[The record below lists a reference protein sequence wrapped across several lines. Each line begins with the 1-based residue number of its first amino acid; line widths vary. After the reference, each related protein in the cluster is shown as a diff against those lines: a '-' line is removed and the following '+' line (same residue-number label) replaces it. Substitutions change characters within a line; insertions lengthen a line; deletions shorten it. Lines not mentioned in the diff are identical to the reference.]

1 MLLYM
6 LVNPHLFGPRRLS
19 QPVRVCALMHSHAP
33 ALPHDKSGNA
43 GRNDDKT
50 IERCR
55 NDDGTVPEMD
65 VPQVSLKLIFRGR
78 ERPSLQS
85 IHFVSG
91 PNRDAADAPQDR
103 DLTKAVAIALLLFRS
118 YSASPEM
125 SLFRIWAAKPASF
138 IDTILNARKQSQSKS
153 PICALANG
161 AFLRLFLKPSP
172 ATSRY
177 VEIDLTRLKPTAI
190 EVVLDGRIVTDPGV
204 IEQMVTLI
212 AARKGWDLTDYS
224 IEAVPKEEDAGTPAS
239 KQHGPSSS
247 ETTPIEET
255 PAPTIL
261 DNPAFIAIREAV
273 RNFCQDGLHEH
284 LQVRYIRSAAELEDL
299 WEIDNAAYGEAS
311 ITYEKFQD
319 WWFSYPSGLH
329 ALFFRT
335 RVMGAIGIWPL
346 SSRYAELFTH
356 GRIKESQLNGRAM
369 RPFMNTPAQSWYI
382 SGIVLRSELRGG
394 RAIKILLS
402 RGIGC
407 WLATARI
414 DFPCELL
421 ALAYS
426 EQGRALLEG
435 FDFFKLQNARAMPD
449 GVPLFALQVS
459 EKKQLLSSLNS
470 RGVDPCPPAATPSN

>member
-1 MLLYM
+1 M
-6 LVNPHLFGPRRLS
+6 
-19 QPVRVCALMHSHAP
+19 
-33 ALPHDKSGNA
+33 
-43 GRNDDKT
+43 
-50 IERCR
+50 E
-55 NDDGTVPEMD
+55 
-65 VPQVSLKLIFRGR
+65 VPQVSLTLIFKDR
-78 ERPSLQS
+78 ERPVLQS
-85 IHFVSG
+85 IRFMPG
-91 PNRDAADAPQDR
+91 PEPRTADQLQDR
-103 DLTKAVAIALLLFRS
+103 DLPKAVAVALLLFRIHG
-118 YSASPEM
+118 ASPER
-125 SLFRIWAAKPASF
+125 SPFRIHAFKGEGGF
-138 IDTILNARKQSQSKS
+138 VRTIRNATKDAQSKS
-153 PICALANG
+153 SIHALARG
-161 AFLRLFLKPSP
+161 AFLRLFR
-172 ATSRY
+172 SRGSQERCY
-177 VEIDLTRLKPTAI
+177 IEIDLTHLKPSAVEI
-190 EVVLDGRIVTDPGV
+190 VLDGQVVAHPETFKQI
-204 IEQMVTLI
+204 IALI
-212 AARKGWDLTDYS
+212 AARKGWNLDDYS
-224 IEAVPKEEDAGTPAS
+224 IETIPPGQPGTDAKTT
-239 KQHGPSSS
+239 SS
-247 ETTPIEET
+247 E
-255 PAPTIL
+255 APL

-284 LQVRYIRSAAELEDL
+284 LQVRYIRSTAELEDL

-346 SSRYAELFTH
+346 SARYAELFTH
-356 GRIKESQLNGRAM
+356 GRIKESELNGRAM
-369 RPFMNTPAQSWYI
+369 RPFMNSPTQFWYI

-407 WLATARI
+407 WLANARI

>member
-1 MLLYM
+1 VCSLL
-6 LVNPHLFGPRRLS
+6 HTH
-19 QPVRVCALMHSHAP
+19 ALQ
-33 ALPHDKSGNA
+33 LPYNKSGND
-43 GRNDDKT
+43 GQSGDKT
-50 IERCR
+50 IKRCQK
-55 NDDGTVPEMD
+55 DGENAPEMD

-78 ERPSLQS
+78 EQPSLQS
-85 IHFVSG
+85 IRFISG
-91 PNRDAADAPQDR
+91 PDIYTAEAPQDR
-103 DLTKAVAIALLLFRS
+103 DLAKAVAIVLLLFRS
-118 YSASPEM
+118 YSTFPEM
-125 SLFRIWAAKPASF
+125 TLFRIQTAKPTSF
-138 IDTILNARKQSQSKS
+138 IDTILNAKKQSQSKS

-177 VEIDLTRLKPTAI
+177 LDIDLARLKSAAI
-190 EVVLDGRIVTDPGV
+190 EIVLDGRIVSDPRLV
-204 IEQMVTLI
+204 KQMGALI
-212 AARKGWDLTDYS
+212 ASRKGWDLNDYS
-224 IEAVPKEEDAGTPAS
+224 IEALSQGKDAAPT
-239 KQHGPSSS
+239 SSTQQNRSVS
-247 ETTPIEET
+247 ETTLT
-255 PAPTIL
+255 WDAPSPTVL
-261 DNPAFIAIREAV
+261 DNPAFIAIREAIQ
-273 RNFCQDGLHEH
+273 NFCQDGLHEH
-284 LQVRYIRSAAELEDL
+284 LQVRYIRSTAELEDL

-319 WWFSYPSGLH
+319 WWFSYPAGLH

-346 SSRYAELFTH
+346 SARLAELFTN
-356 GRIKESQLNGRAM
+356 GRTKESQLNGRAM
-369 RPFMNTPAQSWYI
+369 RPFMNSPAQFWYI

-407 WLATARI
+407 WLASARI

-449 GVPLFALQVS
+449 GVPLFALQVDD
-459 EKKQLLSSLNS
+459 KKQLLSTLNS
-470 RGVDPCPPAATPSN
+470 RGVDPCPPAAAQSN

>member
-1 MLLYM
+1 
-6 LVNPHLFGPRRLS
+6 
-19 QPVRVCALMHSHAP
+19 
-33 ALPHDKSGNA
+33 
-43 GRNDDKT
+43 
-50 IERCR
+50 
-55 NDDGTVPEMD
+55 MD
-65 VPQVSLKLIFRGR
+65 VPQISLKLVFRGR
-78 ERPSLQS
+78 EQPSLQS
-85 IHFVSG
+85 IRFISG
-91 PNRDAADAPQDR
+91 PDAYTAEGPQDR
-103 DLTKAVAIALLLFRS
+103 DLTKAVAVALLLFRTYTS
-118 YSASPEM
+118 YPAM
-125 SLFRIWAAKPASF
+125 TLFRIQASKRATF
-138 IDTILNARKQSQSKS
+138 VDTILNAKKQSQNKS

-161 AFLRLFLKPSP
+161 AFLRLFLRPSP

-177 VEIDLTRLKPTAI
+177 VDIDLARLKPDAI
-190 EVVLDGRIVTDPGV
+190 EVILDGRAVNDVKI
-204 IEQMVTLI
+204 IKQMITLI
-212 AARKGWDLTDYS
+212 AGRKGWDLNEYS
-224 IEAVPKEEDAGTPAS
+224 VEALPQRQG
-239 KQHGPSSS
+239 
-247 ETTPIEET
+247 I
-255 PAPTIL
+255 APTASMQENPSASEAPNPEDLSPPVL

-284 LQVRYIRSAAELEDL
+284 LRVRYVRSTAELEDL

-311 ITYEKFQD
+311 ISYEKFQD

-346 SSRYAELFTH
+346 SAHCAELFTH
-356 GRIKESQLNGRAM
+356 GRIKESQLYGQAM
-369 RPFMNTPAQSWYI
+369 RPFMNSPTKFWYI

-402 RGIGC
+402 RGIGR
-407 WLATARI
+407 WLACARI

-459 EKKQLLSSLNS
+459 DKNQLLTSLNS

>member
-1 MLLYM
+1 LHTHALL
-6 LVNPHLFGPRRLS
+6 
-19 QPVRVCALMHSHAP
+19 
-33 ALPHDKSGNA
+33 LPHEISGNA
-43 GRNDDKT
+43 GQNDDKT
-50 IERCR
+50 IARR
-55 NDDGTVPEMD
+55 QNDEETVPEMD

-78 ERPSLQS
+78 EQPSLQS
-85 IHFVSG
+85 IQFISG
-91 PNRDAADAPQDR
+91 PDAHAAEGPQDR
-103 DLTKAVAIALLLFRS
+103 DLTKAIAVALLLFHTYSS
-118 YSASPEM
+118 YPEM
-125 SLFRIWAAKPASF
+125 TLFRIQASKPASF
-138 IDTILNARKQSQSKS
+138 VDTILNAKKQSQNKS

-161 AFLRLFLKPSP
+161 AFLRLFLRPSP
-172 ATSRY
+172 ATGRY
-177 VEIDLTRLKPTAI
+177 VDIDLARLKPAAV
-190 EVVLDGRIVTDPGV
+190 EVVLDGRIVTDPRP
-204 IEQMVTLI
+204 IKQMITLI
-212 AARKGWDLTDYS
+212 ADRKGWDLNDYS
-224 IEAVPKEEDAGTPAS
+224 VEALPQRQSAAPVTSRQENPSTSEVTPTS
-239 KQHGPSSS
+239 DDPS
-247 ETTPIEET
+247 P
-255 PAPTIL
+255 PVL

-284 LQVRYIRSAAELEDL
+284 LQVRYLRSTAELEDL

-311 ITYEKFQD
+311 ITYQKFQD

-346 SSRYAELFTH
+346 SPRYAELFMN

-369 RPFMNTPAQSWYI
+369 RPFMSTPTQFWYI

-407 WLATARI
+407 WLANARI
-414 DFPCELL
+414 GFPCELL

-459 EKKQLLSSLNS
+459 DKKQLLSSLNS
-470 RGVDPCPPAATPSN
+470 RGVDPCPPIATPSN